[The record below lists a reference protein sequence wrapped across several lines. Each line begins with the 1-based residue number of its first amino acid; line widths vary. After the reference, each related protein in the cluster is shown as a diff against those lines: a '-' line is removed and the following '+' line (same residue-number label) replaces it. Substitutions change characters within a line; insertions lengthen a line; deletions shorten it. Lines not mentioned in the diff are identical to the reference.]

1 MRLPWFG
8 TSNISL
14 CASNPALTVYGFPLT
29 AHRKRFSV
37 AGSPFS
43 SPRYVLHAP
52 RYALHASRYALH
64 APRYALH
71 APRYALHASRYALH
85 ASRYALYAPR
95 YALSALT
102 LRSTQNTPHYAPR
115 AKRFTPHKSTDPN
128 LNFSYLYA
136 Y

>member
-64 APRYALH
+64 A
-71 APRYALHASRYALH
+71 
-85 ASRYALYAPR
+85 SRYALYAPR
-95 YALSALT
+95 YALSAPRPTQCALRPALSASRLTRAQTPISISLIYMLIKLT
-102 LRSTQNTPHYAPR
+102 LLVTIFRPVPSITEYM
-115 AKRFTPHKSTDPN
+115 
-128 LNFSYLYA
+128 
-136 Y
+136 